1 MRLLLDTHTFLWFIA
16 GSLNLSDTA
25 RNLIQEQENQKF
37 LSIAGLWEMSIK
49 ASIGKLEVGMTLTE
63 LVKREVY
70 GNAIDLLEIRPEHLD
85 ELANLPFHHKDP
97 FDRLMISQS
106 LVENIPIVSRDSA
119 YRSYPVHLLW

>member
-16 GSLNLSDTA
+16 GSLNLSETA

-49 ASIGKLEVGMTLTE
+49 ASIGKLELGMSITE

-85 ELANLPFHHKDP
+85 ELAKLPFHHKDP

-119 YRSYPVHLLW
+119 YRSYPVQLLW